1 MGNRALIFVLILI
14 KTDGRDGEIF
24 NYICSSSVYLYS
36 LYNCLRASLVRI
48 KEYIWGLILGPVF
61 TIVIWFLLL
70 FFNGEAWFLLM
81 LLFGFIGGIIPPYIL
96 MYGSFAILF
105 QIRSLP
111 GLILLTNFLP
121 LVFFGANCFRNGCLH
136 LFKDGGSGLHPMY
149 FFVLHFHFGQ
159 SYFGYLLETKNRLLL
174 VTITPP
180 KIEKSCD
187 SNQGLTCH
195 CQFSQCVTEEC

>member
-1 MGNRALIFVLILI
+1 
-14 KTDGRDGEIF
+14 
-24 NYICSSSVYLYS
+24 
-36 LYNCLRASLVRI
+36 VRI
-48 KEYIWGLILGPVF
+48 KEYIYGLILGPVF
-61 TIVIWFLLL
+61 TIVFWFFLVFLD
-70 FFNGEAWFLLM
+70 GEAWFLLM

-149 FFVLHFHFGQ
+149 FFCTVLSFWAIILWLFVRDKKQIAVGNDCIPQ
-159 SYFGYLLETKNRLLL
+159 IG
-174 VTITPP
+174 
-180 KIEKSCD
+180 KSCK
-187 SNQGLTCH
+187 SN
-195 CQFSQCVTEEC
+195 